1 MDIYNINLGSII
13 IMKNIPSFKE
23 FKKYDSLLESVTPD
37 LIEDFQELEKAD
49 PYYTVNEGA
58 LMDTIKNS
66 MSKFFLGPLS
76 RTGMIDETRK
86 IMTDLEIDLIEQKWN
101 LEDQIDSIHDQIGV
115 LSRSQDRD
123 KILALTKDRDSK
135 IKELETYIKSQKLK
149 IKKCLDH
156 ISKLVASSPR
166 RKEYYEA
173 GRAEDEIAIA
183 EVEYQLAKRKSDS
196 SELKKYEEKVRM
208 AKQEA
213 AEKVEDLK
221 SDIEATSEVS
231 AEIPV
236 ERVDAAKEKKKVSSR
251 KGSDIIKR
259 KNELEKEIADLRS
272 EMEKKLRSLE
282 KKIGSAGKAPVA
294 YVDKVKIQLLELS
307 SALDSKI
314 NLLNA
319 LRSLGDSEK
328 EIALRVSKESAFSKL
343 ADMINLGIM
352 DGNDANTGTKK
363 TISSIFSKNSKD
375 GTGEVRIEKLKDAI
389 KKIK

>member
-1 MDIYNINLGSII
+1 
-13 IMKNIPSFKE
+13 MKNIPSFNE

-37 LIEDFQELEKAD
+37 LIADFQELEKAD

-101 LEDQIDSIHDQIGV
+101 LEDQIDSIQDQISG

-123 KILALTKDRDSK
+123 KFLALTKDRDSK
-135 IKELETYIKSQKLK
+135 IKELETYLKSQKLK
-149 IKKCLDH
+149 IKKCQEH
-156 ISKLVASSPR
+156 ISKLVANSPR

-196 SELKKYEEKVRM
+196 SELKKYEEKVRL

-221 SDIEATSEVS
+221 ADIEATSEVS

-259 KNELEKEIADLRS
+259 KNELGKEIADLRS
-272 EMEKKLRSLE
+272 EMEKKLISLE
-282 KKIGSAGKAPVA
+282 KKIGSGNKAPVA
-294 YVDKVKIQLLELS
+294 YVNKVKIQLLELA
-307 SALDSKI
+307 SALDSKV

-328 EIALRVSKESAFSKL
+328 EIAQRVSKESSFSKL

-375 GTGEVRIEKLKDAI
+375 GTGEVRVEKLRDAI